1 MCSRADT
8 MAHGGSFPAPLMPA
22 RLLRLALFSFCPSRR
37 REAHREPL
45 FLSPATAPTL
55 AGSPVGPCGFCAS
68 DKSRTLTA
76 EQHGGSTRRS
86 DSAVVMRGI
95 RLVALGGAAML
106 AADGLPTAQAGR
118 GIPKTFQMNKTH
130 VMAFNLTSKLSM
142 DEPVCQP
149 GTPEGRAMAL
159 WLESNNPG
167 YALPCCDNGL
177 FMPAIPYEYLWNN
190 ELRAFLYIIT
200 LLWCFVG
207 VSVLADAFMA
217 GIEAITAWTSSKQV
231 RVCCMLFSCMC
242 TY

>member
-1 MCSRADT
+1 MCSRADK
-8 MAHGGSFPAPLMPA
+8 MAHGGSFPAPLTPA
-22 RLLRLALFSFCPSRR
+22 SCSLPLFSFYPPRH
-37 REAHREPL
+37 REARHETP
-45 FLSPATAPTL
+45 FLSPAIAPT
-55 AGSPVGPCGFCAS
+55 PVGPCGFCAS
-68 DKSRTLTA
+68 DKSRTPTA
-76 EQHGGSTRRS
+76 EHHGRSTRRS
-86 DSAVVMRGI
+86 DSAVVMRSI

-106 AADGLPTAQAGR
+106 AADGLPTAHAGR

-130 VMAFNLTSKLSM
+130 VMAFNLPSKLSM
-142 DEPVCQP
+142 DQPVCQP
-149 GTPEGRAMAL
+149 GTSEGKAMAL

-167 YALPCCDNGL
+167 YSLPCCDNGL

-217 GIEAITAWTSSKQV
+217 GIEAITAWTTSKQV
-231 RVCCMLFSCMC
+231 RVCCVSCVC